1 MPERLHASY
10 APGERLAALS
20 IAVDATLI
28 VAGAIATR
36 DFSPL
41 HHDAGYARAQAGH
54 RDIFLNTPTQL
65 ALVERYLAGT
75 LGGHARIARLRARMT
90 APVYAGAALSIEATV
105 HEGVVD
111 AVGCGWLHMD
121 IALHA
126 NGKPASRCAARVAV
140 PVDEHDD
147 PWRRRGVEW
156 QP

>member
-1 MPERLHASY
+1 MSERLHGSY
-10 APGERLAALS
+10 ASGERLAQLS
-20 IAVDATLI
+20 IAADATLV

-41 HHDAGYARAQAGH
+41 HHDAGYARGEAGH

-65 ALVERYLAGT
+65 ALIERYLSSV
-75 LGGHARIARLRARMT
+75 LGEHARIGRLRSRMT

-105 HEGVVD
+105 HDGAVD
-111 AVGCGWLHMD
+111 EVGCGWLHLD

-126 NGKPASRCAARVAV
+126 DGAPASRCAARVAV
-140 PVDEHDD
+140 PMYAGDD
-147 PWRRRGVEW
+147 PWRRRGAEW